1 MMNSCYHTH
10 FSSLKLPHFF
20 TPKSFVASPRRELRV
35 LAMATTT
42 DEASGNISAAPISL
56 PEGSWKQ
63 VAGGVTAAKGFKA
76 AGMYAG
82 LRASGK
88 KPDLALVTCDVDAVA
103 AGVFTMNVVAAAPVV
118 YCKKVLETSKT

>member
-1 MMNSCYHTH
+1 M
-10 FSSLKLPHFF
+10 
-20 TPKSFVASPRRELRV
+20 
-35 LAMATTT
+35 
-42 DEASGNISAAPISL
+42 
-56 PEGSWKQ
+56 
-63 VAGGVTAAKGFKA
+63 TAAKGFKA

-118 YCKKVLETSKT
+118 YCKKVLETSNTVNKSSYLLIWINQSIL